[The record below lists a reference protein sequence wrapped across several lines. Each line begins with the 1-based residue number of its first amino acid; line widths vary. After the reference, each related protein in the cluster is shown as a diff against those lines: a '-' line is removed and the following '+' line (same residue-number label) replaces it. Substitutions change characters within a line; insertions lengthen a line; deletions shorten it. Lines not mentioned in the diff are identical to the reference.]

1 VSLRPVLTVTELA
14 RRYGELEALREL
26 QLEVGEGECVAVIGH
41 NGPGKTTAVRI
52 IAGLL
57 DPSAG
62 SVLIDGARV
71 GAGPDGVIA
80 RGALGMVPDTPSL
93 YDDLTV
99 RDHLQLVAIAH
110 GAVDETLD
118 ARIDL
123 LLGRLALADKADA
136 RPGQLS
142 RGMRQKVQLACALIR
157 PSRLLVLDE
166 PVVGLDPASQR
177 TLRELLLEAK
187 RSGRAVLAAAHGAR
201 RGGRISAGLLTRIL
215 STDPSNPAS
224 GGDRGAA
231 GRALADLR
239 ARHGRRPDRD
249 PRPRGGAPPSAARRR
264 GGGVRDHECRGDGAA
279 RGRPPGHARR
289 LTAGVRSCRRRK

>member
-1 VSLRPVLTVTELA
+1 VSAQPVLTVSGLA

-26 QLEVGEGECVAVIGH
+26 ELEVREGECVAVIGH
-41 NGPGKTTAVRI
+41 NGSGKTTAVRI

-71 GAGPDGVIA
+71 GAGADGVIA

-99 RDHLQLVAIAH
+99 REHLQLVALAH
-110 GAVDETLD
+110 GTADETLD
-118 ARIDL
+118 ARIDSL
-123 LLGRLALADKADA
+123 LLRLALVDKADA

-142 RGMRQKVQLACALIR
+142 RGMRQKAQLACALIR

-187 RSGRAVLAAAHGAR
+187 RSGRAVLLTTHQLEFARGLADRAVVLADGAVVAE
-201 RGGRISAGLLTRIL
+201 GPYDDIVDGPLIGEYGLL
-215 STDPSNPAS
+215 
-224 GGDRGAA
+224 
-231 GRALADLR
+231 
-239 ARHGRRPDRD
+239 
-249 PRPRGGAPPSAARRR
+249 
-264 GGGVRDHECRGDGAA
+264 
-279 RGRPPGHARR
+279 
-289 LTAGVRSCRRRK
+289 

>member
-1 VSLRPVLTVTELA
+1 VSAQPVLTVSGLV

-26 QLEVGEGECVAVIGH
+26 ELEVREGECVAVIGH
-41 NGPGKTTAVRI
+41 NGSGKTTAVRI

-62 SVLIDGARV
+62 SVRIDGARV
-71 GAGPDGVIA
+71 GAGADGVIA

-99 RDHLQLVAIAH
+99 REHLQLVALAH
-110 GAVDETLD
+110 GAADETLD
-118 ARIDL
+118 ARIDSL
-123 LLGRLALADKADA
+123 LLRLALADKADA

-142 RGMRQKVQLACALIR
+142 RGMRQKAQLACALIR

-187 RSGRAVLAAAHGAR
+187 RSGRAVLLTTHQLEFPRGLADRAVVLADGAVVAE
-201 RGGRISAGLLTRIL
+201 GAYDAIVDGPLIGEYGLL
-215 STDPSNPAS
+215 
-224 GGDRGAA
+224 
-231 GRALADLR
+231 
-239 ARHGRRPDRD
+239 
-249 PRPRGGAPPSAARRR
+249 
-264 GGGVRDHECRGDGAA
+264 
-279 RGRPPGHARR
+279 
-289 LTAGVRSCRRRK
+289 

>member
-1 VSLRPVLTVTELA
+1 MSFRPVLTGTELA

-41 NGPGKTTAVRI
+41 NGSGKTTAVRI

-71 GAGPDGVIA
+71 GAAPDGVIA

-123 LLGRLALADKADA
+123 LG
-136 RPGQLS
+136 GS
-142 RGMRQKVQLACALIR
+142 RW
-157 PSRLLVLDE
+157 
-166 PVVGLDPASQR
+166 R
-177 TLRELLLEAK
+177 TR
-187 RSGRAVLAAAHGAR
+187 RS
-201 RGGRISAGLLTRIL
+201 
-215 STDPSNPAS
+215 P
-224 GGDRGAA
+224 DRGSCRA
-231 GRALADLR
+231 GCVRRSSWR
-239 ARHGRRPDRD
+239 AR
-249 PRPRGGAPPSAARRR
+249 
-264 GGGVRDHECRGDGAA
+264 
-279 RGRPPGHARR
+279 
-289 LTAGVRSCRRRK
+289 